1 MPLALSDPRWNELRS
16 SYGDTDDVIDWLTE
30 AQEKGGLSRERLG
43 DLINEV
49 QHQGDTSTA
58 MYAVA
63 THLIFLAQRAT
74 PEDALTFLIHAGII
88 YANSEAPGAV
98 SCPAFLQE
106 DFTASSSNG
115 AKMLAPLLP
124 LAKDFDAYKW
134 AVAGLA
140 GFIGHRSFARL
151 LDGLDLYEG
160 RFYHSLLDGPFPREV
175 AVNKNWSE
183 RHSLATR
190 PIRQA
195 FTMKLKSGFAAE
207 YKKRHDELWPE
218 MAGALR
224 AAGISDFS
232 IFLDEETLTLFA
244 VQKLSDNNT
253 AAILSKSPIVRKWWD
268 SMAPLMEVLPD
279 NEPVSK
285 PLKEV
290 FHLD

>member
-1 MPLALSDPRWNELRS
+1 
-16 SYGDTDDVIDWLTE
+16 
-30 AQEKGGLSRERLG
+30 
-43 DLINEV
+43 
-49 QHQGDTSTA
+49 
-58 MYAVA
+58 
-63 THLIFLAQRAT
+63 
-74 PEDALTFLIHAGII
+74 
-88 YANSEAPGAV
+88 
-98 SCPAFLQE
+98 
-106 DFTASSSNG
+106 
-115 AKMLAPLLP
+115 
-124 LAKDFDAYKW
+124 
-134 AVAGLA
+134 
-140 GFIGHRSFARL
+140 
-151 LDGLDLYEG
+151 
-160 RFYHSLLDGPFPREV
+160 
-175 AVNKNWSE
+175 
-183 RHSLATR
+183 
-190 PIRQA
+190 
-195 FTMKLKSGFAAE
+195 MKLKSGFAAE